1 MRTTEWLFLSILAF
15 SHLPQEQFTP
25 KTLMEGTAMN
35 LVLKK
40 LAALTS
46 ATALLSAGLVGIT
59 ATAASAASAP
69 LTMTFEDN
77 DTSGYFYG
85 TGMEL
90 GADFGGNVSSR
101 ETSLPGGRAGAGL
114 KIEIT
119 AGSQTWSGTTIIKTT
134 TDAQA
139 DGTLFSDTARY
150 AEIDV
155 YSTVSGDMMFKL
167 EGGCNNEIRVA
178 HTGSGW
184 ETLKFEDLSV
194 TGCTIGS
201 FFPLNGVAGRDG
213 NIVYIDNLSLP
224 GFTTPDVVVPVTSPS
239 TLVDFASANALTNF
253 GGTSSAIV
261 AAPAGASAGDALKVT
276 TGGDCWGGT
285 TIQDQATSV
294 TLLSDGK
301 TTVTANV
308 HVPAAG
314 ARVRL
319 KLENSLDNT
328 ILVETDAIATAAG
341 WNRLSWNLSGY
352 NAAKVYNRVSVFPG
366 FHCGFE
372 ANPRVTGD
380 YYFDDI
386 AFNGAVTP
394 KLAPSAKIT
403 SPSKKVIAVTVNN
416 ARGQVLTVTIHGV
429 RTYKVTIPSSA
440 ARTFKFT
447 VANSG
452 KQKVT
457 VSVGTT
463 KVSKFQVV
471 K

>member
-1 MRTTEWLFLSILAF
+1 VRTTEWLFLSILAF
-15 SHLPQEQFTP
+15 SRLPQEQFTP

-59 ATAASAASAP
+59 ASAASAASAP

-85 TGMEL
+85 AAMEL
-90 GADFGGNVSSR
+90 GADFGGVVSSR

-114 KIEIT
+114 KFEI
-119 AGSQTWSGTTIIKTT
+119 GGEPWSGTTIIKTT
-134 TDAQA
+134 TAAQA

-155 YSTVSGDMMFKL
+155 YSTVAGDMMFKL
-167 EGGCNNEIRVA
+167 EGGCNNDIRVA
-178 HTGSGW
+178 HTGNGW
-184 ETLKFEDLSV
+184 ETLKFENLAV

-201 FFPLNGVAGRDG
+201 FFALNGVADRNGKT
-213 NIVYIDNLSLP
+213 VYIDNLSLP
-224 GFTTPDVVVPVTSPS
+224 GFATADVVVPVTAPS
-239 TLVDFASANALTNF
+239 TLIDFASANAITYF
-253 GGTSSAIV
+253 GGTAGEITD
-261 AAPAGASAGDALKVT
+261 APAGASAGDALKVST
-276 TGGDCWGGT
+276 SGECWGGA

-294 TLLSDGK
+294 TLLSAGK

-319 KLENSLDNT
+319 KLESSLDNT
-328 ILVETDAIATAAG
+328 ILVETDAIASAAG

-352 NAAKVYNRVSVFPG
+352 NAANVYNRASVFPG
-366 FHCGFE
+366 FSCGVDG
-372 ANPRVTGD
+372 ARVTGD

-394 KLAPSAKIT
+394 KLAPTAKIT
-403 SPSKKVIAVTVNN
+403 SPSKKVIAVTVAN
-416 ARGQVLTVTIHGV
+416 AKGKTLVISVVGV
-429 RTYKVTIPSSA
+429 RKATIVVPVAASKTYKISVPSSGTY
-440 ARTFKFT
+440 R
-447 VANSG
+447 VS
-452 KQKVT
+452 VT
-457 VSVGTT
+457 VGATSVVKRVTT
-463 KVSKFQVV
+463 K
-471 K
+471 

>member
-1 MRTTEWLFLSILAF
+1 
-15 SHLPQEQFTP
+15 
-25 KTLMEGTAMN
+25 MN

-59 ATAASAASAP
+59 ASAASAASAP
-69 LTMTFEDN
+69 LTVTFEDD

-90 GADFGGNVSSR
+90 GADFGGVVSSR
-101 ETSLPGGRAGAGL
+101 EPSLPGGRAGTGL
-114 KIEIT
+114 KIDI
-119 AGSQTWSGTTIIKTT
+119 AGESWSGTTIIKTT
-134 TDAQA
+134 TESQA

-155 YSTVSGDMMFKL
+155 YSTVAGDMMFKL
-167 EGGCNNEIRVA
+167 EGGCGNEIRVA

-201 FFPLNGVAGRDG
+201 FFALNGVADRNGKT
-213 NIVYIDNLSLP
+213 VYIDNLSLP
-224 GFTTPDVVVPVTSPS
+224 GFTTVDVVVPVTSPA
-239 TLVDFASANALTNF
+239 TRVDFSSANALTNF
-253 GGTSSAIV
+253 GGTASALV
-261 AAPAGASAGDALKVT
+261 AAPAGASAGDALKVST
-276 TGGDCWGGT
+276 SGECWGGT

-294 TLLSDGK
+294 TLLSAGM

-319 KLENSLDNT
+319 KLEYSLDNT
-328 ILVETDAIATAAG
+328 ILVETDAVAYTAG

-352 NAAKVYNRVSVFPG
+352 DASKVYNRVSVFPG

-380 YYFDDI
+380 YYFDDL
-386 AFNGAVTP
+386 AFNGAKTP
-394 KLAPSAKIT
+394 KLAASAKVT
-403 SPSKKVIAVTVNN
+403 SPSKKVIAVTVAN
-416 ARGQVLTVTIHGV
+416 AKGKNAVISVIGV
-429 RTYKVTIPSSA
+429 RKATFAVNAAAKTYKISVPA
-440 ARTFKFT
+440 
-447 VANSG
+447 SG
-452 KQKVT
+452 SYRVVVT
-457 VSVGTT
+457 VGDTTVVKRVTT
-463 KVSKFQVV
+463 K
-471 K
+471 

>member
-59 ATAASAASAP
+59 ASAASAASAP

-119 AGSQTWSGTTIIKTT
+119 AGSQTWSGTTIVKTT

-150 AEIDV
+150 VEIDV
-155 YSTVSGDMMFKL
+155 YSTVAGDMMFKL

-184 ETLKFEDLSV
+184 ETLKFEDLAV

-213 NIVYIDNLSLP
+213 NVVYLDNLSMP
-224 GFTTPDVVVPVTSPS
+224 GFTTPDVVVPVTAPA
-239 TLVDFASANALTNF
+239 TRIDFEVDNALTNF
-253 GGTSSAIV
+253 GGTASELTES
-261 AAPAGASAGDALKVT
+261 PNGATVGTALKVT
-276 TGGDCWGGT
+276 SGSECWGGT
-285 TIQDQATSV
+285 TIADQATSV
-294 TLLSDGK
+294 TLLSAGK

-308 HVPAAG
+308 HVPAPG

-328 ILVETDAIATAAG
+328 ILVETDAIAYTAG
-341 WNRLSWNLSGY
+341 WNRLSWNLSGFD
-352 NAAKVYNRVSVFPG
+352 ASKVYNRVSVFPG

-372 ANPRVTGD
+372 ANQRVTGD
-380 YYFDDI
+380 YYFDDL
-386 AFNGAVTP
+386 AFNGAKTP
-394 KLAPSAKIT
+394 KLSPSVKIT
-403 SPSKKVIAVTVNN
+403 SPSKKVIAVSVTN
-416 ARGQVLTVTIHGV
+416 AKGKNVVISVIGV
-429 RTYKVTIPSSA
+429 RKATYVVNSAAKTYKINVPATGSYRVVVTA
-440 ARTFKFT
+440 GDTE
-447 VANSG
+447 VA
-452 KQKVT
+452 KRIA
-457 VSVGTT
+457 T
-463 KVSKFQVV
+463 K
-471 K
+471 

>member
-1 MRTTEWLFLSILAF
+1 
-15 SHLPQEQFTP
+15 
-25 KTLMEGTAMN
+25 MN

-59 ATAASAASAP
+59 ASAASAASAP

-90 GADFGGNVSSR
+90 GADFGGNNSSR

-119 AGSQTWSGTTIIKTT
+119 AGSQPWSGTTIIKTT

-139 DGTLFSDTARY
+139 DGTLFSDTAHY

-155 YSTVSGDMMFKL
+155 YSTVAGDMMFKL

-184 ETLKFEDLSV
+184 ETLKFEDVAV

-201 FFPLNGVAGRDG
+201 FFPLNGVVARDG
-213 NIVYIDNLSLP
+213 NVVYLDNLSLP
-224 GFTTPDVVVPVTSPS
+224 GFTTPDVVVPVTSPA
-239 TLVDFASANALTNF
+239 TRVDFGVANALTNF
-253 GGTSSAIV
+253 GGTASEIT
-261 AAPAGASAGDALKVT
+261 AAPAGASVGDALKVT
-276 TGGDCWGGT
+276 SGSECWGGT

-294 TLLSDGK
+294 TLLSAGN

-308 HVPAAG
+308 YVPAAG
-314 ARVRL
+314 ARVRM

-328 ILVETDAIATAAG
+328 ILVETDAVAYTAG
-341 WNRLSWNLSGY
+341 WNRLAWNLSGY
-352 NAAKVYNRVSVFPG
+352 DAAKVYNRVSVFPG

-372 ANPRVTGD
+372 ANARVTGD
-380 YYFDDI
+380 YYFDDL
-386 AFNGAVTP
+386 AFNGAKTP
-394 KLAPSAKIT
+394 KLAASAKIT
-403 SPSKKVIAVTVNN
+403 SPSKKVIAVSVAN
-416 ARGQVLTVTIHGV
+416 AKGKNVEISVVGV
-429 RTYKVTIPSSA
+429 RKATFAVNSAAKTYKISVPA
-440 ARTFKFT
+440 
-447 VANSG
+447 SG
-452 KQKVT
+452 SYRVVVT
-457 VSVGTT
+457 VDGVSTVKRVTT
-463 KVSKFQVV
+463 K
-471 K
+471 

>member
-1 MRTTEWLFLSILAF
+1 
-15 SHLPQEQFTP
+15 
-25 KTLMEGTAMN
+25 MN

-69 LTMTFEDN
+69 LTVTFEDD

-90 GADFGGNVSSR
+90 VADFGGVVSSR

-114 KIEIT
+114 KIDI
-119 AGSQTWSGTTIIKTT
+119 AGESWSGTTIMKTT
-134 TDAQA
+134 TAAQA

-155 YSTVSGDMMFKL
+155 YSTVAGDMMFKL
-167 EGGCNNEIRVA
+167 EGGCGNEIRVA

-201 FFPLNGVAGRDG
+201 FFALNGVADRNGKT
-213 NIVYIDNLSLP
+213 VYIDNLSLP
-224 GFTTPDVVVPVTSPS
+224 GFATADVVVPVTSPAI
-239 TLVDFASANALTNF
+239 TYALMTAGTPLTNF
-253 GGTSSAIV
+253 GGTASEITT
-261 AAPAGASAGDALKVT
+261 APAGAAAGNALKVST
-276 TGGDCWGGT
+276 SGECWGGT
-285 TIQDQATSV
+285 TLADQVTSV
-294 TLLSDGK
+294 TLLSAGK

-308 HVPAAG
+308 YVPAAG

-319 KLENSLDNT
+319 KLENSLDNL
-328 ILVETDAIATAAG
+328 ILVETDAIALASG
-341 WNRLSWNLSGY
+341 WNRLSWDLSGY
-352 NAAKVYNRVSVFPG
+352 NAANVYNRVSVFPG
-366 FHCGFE
+366 FSCGFE
-372 ANPRVTGD
+372 ASPRVTGD
-380 YYFDDI
+380 YYFQNI

-394 KLAPSAKIT
+394 NLAPSAKIT

-416 ARGQVLTVTIHGV
+416 ARGKVLTVTIHGV

-440 ARTFKFT
+440 ARTFKFS

-452 KQKVT
+452 SQKVT

>member
-1 MRTTEWLFLSILAF
+1 
-15 SHLPQEQFTP
+15 
-25 KTLMEGTAMN
+25 MN

-59 ATAASAASAP
+59 ASAASAASAP
-69 LTMTFEDN
+69 LTVTFEDD

-90 GADFGGNVSSR
+90 GADFGGVVSSR

-114 KIEIT
+114 KIDI
-119 AGSQTWSGTTIIKTT
+119 AGETWSGTTILKTT
-134 TDAQA
+134 TAAQA

-155 YSTVSGDMMFKL
+155 YSTVAGDMMFKL
-167 EGGCNNEIRVA
+167 EGGCGNEIRVA

-201 FFPLNGVAGRDG
+201 FFALNGVADRNGKT
-213 NIVYIDNLSLP
+213 VYIDNLSLP

-239 TLVDFASANALTNF
+239 TLVDFATANALTNF
-253 GGTSSAIV
+253 GGTASELV
-261 AAPAGASAGDALKVT
+261 AAPAGASAGDALKVST
-276 TGGDCWGGT
+276 SGECWGGT

-294 TLLSDGK
+294 TLLSAGK
-301 TTVTANV
+301 TSVTANV

-319 KLENSLDNT
+319 KLEYSLDNA
-328 ILVETDAIATAAG
+328 ILVETDAIAYTAG
-341 WNRLSWNLSGY
+341 WNRLTWNLSGY
-352 NAAKVYNRVSVFPG
+352 NAANVYNRVSVFPG
-366 FHCGFE
+366 FACGFE
-372 ANPRVTGD
+372 GSPRVTGD
-380 YYFDDI
+380 YYFDDL

-394 KLAPSAKIT
+394 KLAASAKVT
-403 SPSKKVIAVTVNN
+403 SPSKKVIAVTVAN
-416 ARGQVLTVTIHGV
+416 AKGKNAVISVIGV
-429 RTYKVTIPSSA
+429 RKATFAVNAAAKTYKISVPA
-440 ARTFKFT
+440 
-447 VANSG
+447 SG
-452 KQKVT
+452 SYRVVVT
-457 VSVGTT
+457 VGDTTVVKRVTT
-463 KVSKFQVV
+463 K
-471 K
+471 

>member
-1 MRTTEWLFLSILAF
+1 
-15 SHLPQEQFTP
+15 
-25 KTLMEGTAMN
+25 MN

-59 ATAASAASAP
+59 ASAASAASAP
-69 LTMTFEDN
+69 LTVTFEDD

-90 GADFGGNVSSR
+90 GADFGGVVSSR

-114 KIEIT
+114 KIDI
-119 AGSQTWSGTTIIKTT
+119 AGESWSGTTILKTT
-134 TDAQA
+134 TAAQA
-139 DGTLFSDTARY
+139 DGTLFSDTAHY

-155 YSTVSGDMMFKL
+155 YSTVAGDMMFKL
-167 EGGCNNEIRVA
+167 EGGCGNEIRVA

-201 FFPLNGVAGRDG
+201 FFALNGVADRNGKT
-213 NIVYIDNLSLP
+213 VYIDNLSLP
-224 GFTTPDVVVPVTSPS
+224 GFATVDVVVPVTSPA
-239 TLVDFASANALTNF
+239 TRVDFSSANALTNF
-253 GGTSSAIV
+253 GGTASALV
-261 AAPAGASAGDALKVT
+261 AAPAGASAGDALKVST
-276 TGGDCWGGT
+276 SGECWGGT

-294 TLLSDGK
+294 TLLSAGM

-319 KLENSLDNT
+319 KLEYSLDNT
-328 ILVETDAIATAAG
+328 ILVETDAVAYTAG

-352 NAAKVYNRVSVFPG
+352 DASKVYNRVSVFPG

-380 YYFDDI
+380 YYFDDL
-386 AFNGAVTP
+386 AFNGAKTP
-394 KLAPSAKIT
+394 KLAASAKVT
-403 SPSKKVIAVTVNN
+403 SPSKKVIAVTVAN
-416 ARGQVLTVTIHGV
+416 AKGKNAVISVIGV
-429 RTYKVTIPSSA
+429 RKSTFVVNAAAKTYKISVPA
-440 ARTFKFT
+440 
-447 VANSG
+447 SG
-452 KQKVT
+452 SYRVVVT
-457 VSVGTT
+457 VGDTTVVKRVTT
-463 KVSKFQVV
+463 K
-471 K
+471 